1 VGELS
6 AGIAHEIRNP
16 LASISGSVEV
26 LKEELS
32 LSDENQKLLEL
43 IVKET
48 GRLNKILT
56 EFLQYAKI
64 GPAVFTK
71 AELTHLVDE
80 VIEIVKKHPALGQGI
95 SVKKEMALDS
105 LYVLGE
111 ENQIKQILL
120 NLLVNAIESMSEES
134 TTFGRGEEKTGEILV
149 TNKSLNQIDQYY
161 FNGEE
166 PEDSD
171 WVPIAIMDQG
181 KGMTE
186 EQKDKIF
193 SPFYSTKKN
202 GTGLGLAIV
211 QRLVNN
217 LGGKIEFKSQLGMGS
232 VFVVYFQKYKKPE
245 VKILQAVET
254 A

>member
-1 VGELS
+1 VEL
-6 AGIAHEIRNP
+6 P
-16 LASISGSVEV
+16 
-26 LKEELS
+26 
-32 LSDENQKLLEL
+32 
-43 IVKET
+43 
-48 GRLNKILT
+48 
-56 EFLQYAKI
+56 
-64 GPAVFTK
+64 
-71 AELTHLVDE
+71 HLVDE

-95 SVKKEMALDS
+95 SVKKEMISDS

-120 NLLVNAIESMSEES
+120 NLLVNAIESM
-134 TTFGRGEEKTGEILV
+134 EEKSGEILI
-149 TNKSLNQIDQYY
+149 TNQSLNQIDQYY

-171 WVPIAIMDQG
+171 WVPTAITDQG

-217 LGGKIEFKSQLGMGS
+217 LGGKIEFKSQLGKGS
-232 VFVVYFQKYKKPE
+232 VFVVYLQKYKKPE
-245 VKILQAVET
+245 VKILQT
-254 A
+254 AQTV